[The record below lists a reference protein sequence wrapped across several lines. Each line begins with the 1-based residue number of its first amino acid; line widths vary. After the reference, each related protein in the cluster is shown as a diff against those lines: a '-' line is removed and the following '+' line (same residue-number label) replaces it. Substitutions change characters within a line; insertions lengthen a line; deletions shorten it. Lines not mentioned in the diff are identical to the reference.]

1 MLRYLA
7 GVLSALLLTG
17 AGVFL
22 SRSNAA
28 PDPLPAAPRQL
39 LAQDAAAADEAL
51 LEALPSANPRTREQ
65 KRFDRLDKDRD
76 ARITRDEYMLSRR
89 KAFAKLDVNGDGRL
103 GFEEWAIKAATKF
116 ASADKDRS
124 GVLNAPEFATTAVVR
139 RARAKCVCPPPEAQ
153 AED

>member
-7 GVLSALLLTG
+7 GVASALLLTA

-22 SRSNAA
+22 FRSSAA

-39 LAQDAAAADEAL
+39 VAQDAGSTEAL
-51 LEALPSANPRTREQ
+51 PPENLPSANPRTREQ

-76 ARITRDEYMLSRR
+76 ARITRDEYLLSRR
-89 KAFAKLDVNGDGRL
+89 KAFARLDVNGDGRL
-103 GFEEWAIKAATKF
+103 AFDEWAVRATTKF
-116 ASADKDRS
+116 AGADKDRS
-124 GVLNAPEFATTAVVR
+124 GVLSAPEFATTAVVR